1 MRHEKSGAW
10 PLVGGLISAITASLC
25 CLGPLVLV
33 MLGISGA
40 WIASL
45 SQLEPLRPYALGL
58 AVAFLGWA
66 GVKIYRPSADA
77 ACAPDSICA
86 LPKVHRAY
94 KILFWLVASLILLA
108 LLSPYLAPLF
118 Y

>member
-1 MRHEKSGAW
+1 MREKSGSW
-10 PLVGGLISAITASLC
+10 PLIGGLVAAITASLC

-45 SQLEPLRPYALGL
+45 SRLEPYRPYALGL
-58 AVAFLGWA
+58 AIIFLVLA
-66 GVKIYRPSADA
+66 AKKLYAKADA
-77 ACAPDSICA
+77 AACMPNAVCA
-86 LPKVHRAY
+86 LPRVNRLY
-94 KILFWLVASLILLA
+94 KILFWTVALLIVLA
-108 LLSPYLAPLF
+108 LVSPYIAPFF

>member
-1 MRHEKSGAW
+1 MRENPGPW
-10 PLVGGLISAITASLC
+10 PLIGGLVAAITASLC

-45 SQLEPLRPYALGL
+45 SKLEPLRPYALGL
-58 AVAFLGWA
+58 ALVFLIWA
-66 GVKIYRPSADA
+66 GIKIYRPRPGA
-77 ACAPDSICA
+77 ACAPNSVCA
-86 LPKVHRAY
+86 TPGVNRAY
-94 KILFWLVASLILLA
+94 KIMFWAVALMIALA